1 MLPLLNARQIKI
13 LFDAAAGT
21 PEPATAQ
28 ALRELA
34 SLRQMG
40 LLAFD
45 GGGRYEMTPQGQARL
60 ASYTSAVQ
68 RGSAAVH

>member
-1 MLPLLNARQIKI
+1 MLPMLNARQIKI
-13 LFDAAAGT
+13 LFETAARV

-34 SLRQMG
+34 ELRHMG

-45 GGGRYEMTPQGQARL
+45 EGGRYELTSQGQSRMQQY
-60 ASYTSAVQ
+60 SSSVM
-68 RGSAAVH
+68 H

>member
-1 MLPLLNARQIKI
+1 MLPMLNTRQIKL
-13 LFDAAAGT
+13 LFETAAGA

-34 SLRQMG
+34 ELRQLG

-45 GGGRYEMTPQGQARL
+45 QGGRYELTPQGQARMRQY
-60 ASYTSAVQ
+60 APS
-68 RGSAAVH
+68 VH